1 MEINEVAEQIAEFE
15 KKEEKQDIFRRK
27 VALLISVLALLLA
40 VTALGGNKT
49 TKELLGASIEASDV
63 WNFYQAKTIRQ
74 TAYLLAAEEGDSW
87 LSSTALPDP
96 AKQAL
101 AERVKQYR
109 DTVARYESEANGTG
123 KKELKEKAE
132 AIEHRRAEAEHR
144 EHGFSLAEAMLQ
156 IAIVLASAAVAS
168 GARLLVNLAAGLGA
182 IGGLLS
188 INAFLLLVTLPF

>member
-123 KKELKEKAE
+123 KKELKE
-132 AIEHRRAEAEHR
+132 
-144 EHGFSLAEAMLQ
+144 
-156 IAIVLASAAVAS
+156 
-168 GARLLVNLAAGLGA
+168 
-182 IGGLLS
+182 
-188 INAFLLLVTLPF
+188 